1 MKCKKKFFASIVEVF
16 TRNLFFLTNA
26 MIFSEFGNVIYSTAL
41 SFWILDITH
50 STLLMGWIS
59 FISVIPQ
66 LMLSPMIGVFV
77 DRHNT
82 KKIMLSMDVIRG
94 ISMCLFGLITLFG
107 INDVT
112 LILVNSIVLAISN
125 CFYQT
130 SVNASL
136 IYIFKKDKFVE
147 SNSIANSII
156 NLAEITA
163 ASMAGF
169 LISIL
174 SAPILFIINGVTFFI
189 SAFSSLFLKMP
200 LKNEKTIKKNLKA
213 ELRESI
219 ILCKNNRYLMN
230 FVSMRCILGILLQIN
245 TILIIP
251 LFKVK
256 YDEIL
261 YGISNSFQIAGTLIG
276 GIILVYLKKYLSES
290 KILMFSL
297 TVLILSVL
305 AVVNIPII
313 YVIPVLM
320 FLVGFS
326 TNIYNILTESNIVL
340 LVPTEHRAKA
350 LAIIFQV
357 IFFFTSIGSLLG
369 GVIGNY
375 INIPFI
381 LTVNSILILIFS
393 IFFYRYRINKFES
406 ENDLYEK

>member
-94 ISMCLFGLITLFG
+94 ISMCLFGLIALFG

-393 IFFYRYRINKFES
+393 IFFYRYRINKCC
-406 ENDLYEK
+406 

>member
-1 MKCKKKFFASIVEVF
+1 
-16 TRNLFFLTNA
+16 
-26 MIFSEFGNVIYSTAL
+26 
-41 SFWILDITH
+41 
-50 STLLMGWIS
+50 
-59 FISVIPQ
+59 
-66 LMLSPMIGVFV
+66 
-77 DRHNT
+77 
-82 KKIMLSMDVIRG
+82 
-94 ISMCLFGLITLFG
+94 
-107 INDVT
+107 
-112 LILVNSIVLAISN
+112 
-125 CFYQT
+125 
-130 SVNASL
+130 
-136 IYIFKKDKFVE
+136 
-147 SNSIANSII
+147 
-156 NLAEITA
+156 
-163 ASMAGF
+163 
-169 LISIL
+169 
-174 SAPILFIINGVTFFI
+174 
-189 SAFSSLFLKMP
+189 MP

>member
-200 LKNEKTIKKNLKA
+200 LKNEKTIKKKLKA

-276 GIILVYLKKYLSES
+276 RIILVYLKKYLSES

>member
-136 IYIFKKDKFVE
+136 IYFFKKDKFVE

-381 LTVNSILILIFS
+381 LTVNSILILIFFY
-393 IFFYRYRINKFES
+393 IF
-406 ENDLYEK
+406 LQV

>member
-251 LFKVK
+251 LF
-256 YDEIL
+256 YN
-261 YGISNSFQIAGTLIG
+261 GI
-276 GIILVYLKKYLSES
+276 
-290 KILMFSL
+290 
-297 TVLILSVL
+297 
-305 AVVNIPII
+305 
-313 YVIPVLM
+313 VI
-320 FLVGFS
+320 
-326 TNIYNILTESNIVL
+326 
-340 LVPTEHRAKA
+340 
-350 LAIIFQV
+350 
-357 IFFFTSIGSLLG
+357 
-369 GVIGNY
+369 
-375 INIPFI
+375 
-381 LTVNSILILIFS
+381 
-393 IFFYRYRINKFES
+393 
-406 ENDLYEK
+406 

>member
-245 TILIIP
+245 TVLIIP

-375 INIPFI
+375 I
-381 LTVNSILILIFS
+381 
-393 IFFYRYRINKFES
+393 
-406 ENDLYEK
+406 

>member
-1 MKCKKKFFASIVEVF
+1 MLIYS
-16 TRNLFFLTNA
+16 
-26 MIFSEFGNVIYSTAL
+26 SEFGNVIYSTAL